1 MKPLPPLNGGGARK
15 AAAVVSSVA
24 AAVILGLTSCAA
36 NADIE
41 YSEGAGNNPWGQW
54 LQKDEEGLSIPTA
67 NGTVTTDD
75 NVVLTDEANAQ
86 YEGKAVQAVLIGS
99 GTTAVVNGW
108 FEFNNSDSD
117 GSELILGR
125 PGPTDSTAPMDLAA
139 LIINGSSK
147 DDYNSNF
154 VFDKGW
160 LDVVN
165 SDALISANGLTF
177 TENGGEISVGPS
189 YWAAH
194 NYKIQKDGSERLLLG
209 NFKDT
214 YSSITS
220 LDNWWASNK
229 GEFSAVPTGDLKD
242 GDFVISLKDFNIALN
257 GGGTKYGGY
266 LQANATPNNADG
278 RMIVLGSSDG
288 SFSLSGKSALLTSEL
303 YLANNAKITVKEG
316 AHAFIG
322 QSGYNFTPPTE
333 YALTIGSENFKLG
346 SPDAPSNGL
355 IEIEGSTEIAG
366 GEFYFQGSQ
375 EKGSLITGIKT
386 TNDGDITGSAKTISL
401 YHANMDAAGSISLSD
416 TNIILKAASNKV
428 VNNGGTNYFQY
439 LFTKDW
445 AALKAHGD
453 IRLENSTISTGST
466 TGLYSSNGSII
477 LDADTILTHTTAW
490 DDTSLSDVNKYNSA
504 VFYAKDNIHLL
515 GQNNDINGLFH
526 AITTDGNIKIFGKQI
541 RIHPDGQVDNMDLL
555 DAKKGNITVV
565 ALGGEDS
572 TAPNLVLE
580 ERSHTVSNSTV
591 IAGYG
596 QTIRFHG
603 DTGVNLKSAP
613 ISFGGKY
620 VANASA
626 NNPEDHF
633 SDEVTITAL
642 KGTISLGKEAD
653 IHTDVYGYN
662 DAGTTGI
669 NAGGYGTINIYGQSV
684 SADKDGKLTEGDP
697 TDVAIQ
703 MDGNLYANTINI
715 GNGVGHSKVSI
726 KGKINVNDNTTEDTG
741 YNINLI
747 AGSDGLE
754 LDGATVAYG
763 DSQGGSTL
771 FESKGGSIALNNAT
785 IHDNGA
791 SITNTKIDTKD
802 ENASDSNQTAGTL
815 LIQLSEANGTQAILA
830 EAERFI
836 KIATTTINDDI
847 ITINA
852 AGGSVQLTGGS
863 TVVADNATEN
873 EANNGLTVIGSSVS
887 LADGSHFGNVDADG
901 NMVGAKVDVQ
911 TSNLALDGT
920 SYITSAGDVSIKS
933 NNGGK
938 LTIAMDQKGGSE
950 APSWIKGKNV
960 TIGDGTGTID
970 LTGGSVSVANGGA
983 LSVNLGSG
991 SSTFTGVSVG
1001 GDNQTVNI
1009 TESQNA
1015 NASLT
1020 IKNDED
1026 KPSVIGGGTVNIAV
1040 GGTVS
1045 VAGQN
1050 KDDANLNSHIQGGNI
1065 DINAGKVD
1073 LGYDGWIQGNT
1084 NLEITA
1090 PELALNNGAHI
1101 GTGEKDSTSTG
1112 GKVTV
1117 NSNKVTVGDNSYITS
1132 SDEVSIDSGD
1142 KNLELTMTGSENA
1155 EEGWIK
1161 GDKVNISGNG
1171 IGITN
1176 GEILSTGEISINTGR
1191 DTEGFITDTNISGNT
1206 INFGGKPDEG
1216 NLGQIVVGGGSN
1228 ITAGSNE
1235 GSSGQINIGTG
1246 VNVIVSNDGSLTANK
1261 GTDGETTSPVIN
1273 VNGGKLTIDQGGE
1286 VTSEGNVDVTGGGS
1300 IDFTGTADPSTGVDA
1315 GKLVADGALNVGGD
1329 NGSGSVNVGA
1339 GQTGVIIAGNDED
1352 GANVNIGNGGAINIG
1367 KDEDGSNQG
1376 SLIIGTGDGALPEAG
1391 ENGGLA
1397 VGDNTTVNVNDGGTL
1412 VAGSITGTNNGST
1425 EGVGNVHLNGGTLV
1439 TDKDTV
1445 LGGLGSVITNNKEVD
1460 STFDMGNSS
1469 FTKDEID
1476 GLRDV
1481 IGDHST
1487 LVIGT
1492 VDGFTEGESISKD
1505 DLENLYGNAVANGAV
1520 IDTTNGGKDN
1530 DNTLTQGGGSQIQV
1544 SGNGDAGDNVGDGNL
1559 HIEKGENNG
1568 HVVITGSNS
1577 NAEQGL
1583 ITGGTNSEGGHDII
1597 LGDGAHLTFGDS
1609 NSAGGVLDG
1618 NILLE
1623 NGNAGADNVFDVVGG
1638 DFNVKG
1644 EVNIG
1649 SADIVIDGN
1658 SNQNGA
1664 SLTVGKDVAGGS
1676 LTMQGT
1682 NASMDVGGGLNITGD
1697 ANLSAT
1703 GNGGHL
1709 ITGGAMSVGGH
1720 LNVGEGMSIGS
1731 EDGSTDTS
1739 LEADSITMTGNGS
1752 IDRGPVVI
1760 GDPEDEESNG
1770 DLIMKDESSLTASS
1784 TDDSKPALDV
1794 NGNASIG
1801 WNDEGETGE
1810 HNPTLNV
1817 NGNGDISGNLNQGG
1831 GQINVADGG
1840 LNVGGDLI
1848 QDDGFIT
1855 IDDLLDINGM
1865 LDQEKDGTIIAEG
1878 GMDVA
1883 GSAAI
1888 GGNVTVGVADGDD
1901 AKANFGNGLTV
1912 EPGGSFTNNSAM
1924 DGLSGGAD
1932 TAVTGDLKVG
1942 EEGASETASA
1952 TLGDATVS
1960 GQTGINNGNV
1970 TTGAFDAEGN
1980 VSLKENGHLSATGD
1994 INIGS
1999 GTDGNLFVDGGST
2012 VSASANDASGNKGDI
2027 TVAGSATVTNGSVSA
2042 EGALDIGNG
2051 LDVGNKDNTGSA
2063 QVASDSLN
2071 VTGDTVIWGN
2081 GSVEITQD
2089 ALLSGGLDV
2098 NGGDFTAGGD
2108 LTVEGNTNINSGT
2121 VTADSSSITGD
2132 LVVGS
2137 ANAEEGEEAIF
2148 NAGSAPEFAGN
2159 VTVEGNGQL
2168 NFSGAT
2174 DFASGN
2180 NFIVKDNGS
2189 VNEGIDLPDGTSITV
2204 NGGFGL
2210 GTNGFVNA
2218 GDKFALGD
2226 ESSLVDQNGSSLTD
2240 PTLSG
2245 FISASQEISFGSH
2258 EITFTGGEDADGNP
2272 ILAGTNAHKIIGNV
2286 TYEDGAKHIF
2296 EKLEGHDD
2304 AGEVQGVV
2312 TIGVGGTL
2320 TTSAGFE
2327 GDSEKANLFVDGT
2340 ITLVDETSAIVIG
2353 DIGNT
2358 SPQPGVA
2365 FGSGAALTI
2374 DGTNF
2379 VGGDSLFATANGSA
2393 DIVVGGLQE
2402 GEKVSISMDNMS
2414 LANGETLI
2422 FGNMD
2427 EDTANQF
2434 EFDSNNILQDYFLN
2448 VTDGT
2453 GYLGMNLKGA
2463 DQFGVSNDVSDVV
2476 SAVLGNKNENSQKQ
2490 DLINQVFT
2498 EGTGWLTSTTDAD
2511 GNPIYM
2517 VTEAGQQRIQ
2527 DVLSL
2532 PIAAGAFN
2540 IAYDAMSEMNQTMA
2554 NRMAEPISAH
2564 SVSVWADVIATY
2576 NSADELFGNSGYSAD
2591 IYAAVMGADVGITE
2605 DWIAGVAFTIGQGD
2619 ADGEGDT
2626 MGIQNDADFYG
2637 FSVYTAKNVGQLRFS
2652 SDMGYLK
2659 LKNDIS
2665 TDVNYGGKGDTDVIT
2680 VGARMDMTVHQGEQF
2695 DVTPHFGVRYANFNI
2710 DTINGTATNDINV
2723 VEVPLG
2729 VTVKGKT
2736 SMNGWKVAP
2745 MVDVSVVPQFGDKKA
2760 KIWNSGVAYE
2770 QDVLDSA
2777 LVKTSVGVSAQKGN
2791 FTFGLNYR
2799 LGAGNDERQNHSF
2812 NANIRYQF

>member
-1 MKPLPPLNGGGARK
+1 MKNNKPDIIFAGNSLT
-15 AAAVVSSVA
+15 VSSTSENTNSNTGLSVLAVKGENGITTNTVNNFKSQGYGLVSTQKFFATATDFHVDPTAGIEFDGVGTHEKALLVFQNQNEQA
-24 AAVILGLTSCAA
+24 ATNGYYSIEAENLRNAQIEEGFYIDTTNLEFTATGNSTFKTYKDFQINLGNKDFKLENSTIDASNGAFYLTSSSTISMKVSGSAVIKTSDF
-36 NADIE
+36 NVYD
-41 YSEGAGNNPWGQW
+41 GATINVA
-54 LQKDEEGLSIPTA
+54 TA
-67 NGTVTTDD
+67 SSAVFGTAEKVENT
-75 NVVLTDEANAQ
+75 VLTLGGNQ
-86 YEGKAVQAVLIGS
+86 FSLGK
-99 GTTAVVNGW
+99 
-108 FEFNNSDSD
+108 E
-117 GSELILGR
+117 
-125 PGPTDSTAPMDLAA
+125 
-139 LIINGSSK
+139 
-147 DDYNSNF
+147 DD
-154 VFDKGW
+154 K
-160 LDVVN
+160 
-165 SDALISANGLTF
+165 ANGLL
-177 TENGGEISVGPS
+177 NV
-189 YWAAH
+189 A
-194 NYKIQKDGSERLLLG
+194 G
-209 NFKDT
+209 N
-214 YSSITS
+214 
-220 LDNWWASNK
+220 
-229 GEFSAVPTGDLKD
+229 
-242 GDFVISLKDFNIALN
+242 
-257 GGGTKYGGY
+257 
-266 LQANATPNNADG
+266 
-278 RMIVLGSSDG
+278 
-288 SFSLSGKSALLTSEL
+288 
-303 YLANNAKITVKEG
+303 LA
-316 AHAFIG
+316 F
-322 QSGYNFTPPTE
+322 
-333 YALTIGSENFKLG
+333 
-346 SPDAPSNGL
+346 
-355 IEIEGSTEIAG
+355 AG
-366 GEFYFQGSQ
+366 GEFYFQGTTNATNKTGITTAENGDILGSANNI
-375 EKGSLITGIKT
+375 SLIDSKLVAAGKIELSNTKLALES
-386 TNDGDITGSAKTISL
+386 TNSTPGGTSGNLFDNKWASLEAKGDIKLVGSSITTGS
-401 YHANMDAAGSISLSD
+401 
-416 TNIILKAASNKV
+416 
-428 VNNGGTNYFQY
+428 
-439 LFTKDW
+439 
-445 AALKAHGD
+445 
-453 IRLENSTISTGST
+453 STGLRSEE
-466 TGLYSSNGSII
+466 GSII
-477 LDADTILTHTTAW
+477 LDESTVLTSQTNTTSFVSSTVLQAKNNVEV
-490 DDTSLSDVNKYNSA
+490 LGKNSSI
-504 VFYAKDNIHLL
+504 VGYFYASADE
-515 GQNNDINGLFH
+515 GDIN
-526 AITTDGNIKIFGKQI
+526 IFGKTIDI
-541 RIHPDGQVDNMDLL
+541 RCDASVDNLFLL
-555 DAKKGNITVV
+555 QAKQGNISLV
-565 ALGGEDS
+565 AFEDEDGNS
-572 TAPNLVLE
+572 SGANLVLNQRGGHGMSFDHAE
-580 ERSHTVSNSTV
+580 
-591 IAGYG
+591 AGIG
-596 QTIRFHG
+596 KSIIFHG
-603 DTGVNLKSAP
+603 DTGVTLQGTSIHFNEE
-613 ISFGGKY
+613 
-620 VANASA
+620 AN
-626 NNPEDHF
+626 
-633 SDEVTITAL
+633 SDSLTHNSDTVTITAK
-642 KGTISLGKEAD
+642 KGTIELTGVTAYTSA
-653 IHTDVYGYN
+653 TDSK
-662 DAGTTGI
+662 
-669 NAGGYGTINIYGQSV
+669 GYGTINIFGQSV
-684 SADKDGKLTEGDP
+684 STDEEHNLIDGEY
-697 TDVAIQ
+697 TDVNVKMA
-703 MDGNLYANTINI
+703 GNLYANTINI
-715 GNGVGHSKVSI
+715 GNGVGHSKVDI
-726 KGKINVNDNTTEDTG
+726 AGTINAIDNTIDTG
-741 YNINLI
+741 YNIKLI
-747 AGSDGLE
+747 AGSDGLSLE
-754 LDGATVAYG
+754 NAKVSYG
-763 DSQGGSTL
+763 DAQGGTTYL
-771 FESKGGSIALNNAT
+771 ASKGGNITLSGAT
-785 IHDNGA
+785 IHDNG
-791 SITNTKIDTKD
+791 SEGVGSYNDETKD
-802 ENASDSNQTAGTL
+802 ASQTAGTL
-815 LIQLSEANGTQAILA
+815 LIQLEEANGTQAILA
-830 EAERFI
+830 EAERI
-836 KIATTTINDDI
+836 ISIAKTTINDDI

-852 AGGSVQLTGGS
+852 AGGSIQLTGS
-863 TVVADNATEN
+863 SSVVADNATEN
-873 EANNGLTVIGSSVS
+873 ETNNGLTVIGNSVS
-887 LADGSHFGNVDADG
+887 LADGSHFGSVDTDN

-938 LTIAMDQKGGSE
+938 LTIAMDQTDAKDE
-950 APSWIKGKNV
+950 ASWIKGNNV
-960 TIGDGTGTID
+960 TIGDGTGAVD
-970 LTGGSVSVANGGA
+970 LTGGSVSVSDNGT

-991 SSTFTGVSVG
+991 NSSFTGVSVG
-1001 GDNQTVNI
+1001 GDNQKVNI

-1015 NASLT
+1015 NANLT
-1020 IKNDED
+1020 INNGTD
-1026 KPSVIGGGTVNIAV
+1026 KPSVIDGETVDITV

-1045 VAGQN
+1045 VAGIQN
-1050 KDDANLNSHIQGGNI
+1050 KEDADLNSHIQGGNI
-1065 DINAGKVD
+1065 TINAGKVD
-1073 LGYDGWIQGNT
+1073 LGNDGWIQGET
-1084 NLEITA
+1084 NLKITA

-1132 SDEVSIDSGD
+1132 SGEVSIDSGD

-1161 GDKVNISGNG
+1161 GNKVNISGNG
-1171 IGITN
+1171 IGITD

-1206 INFGGKPDEG
+1206 INFGDKPDEG

-1246 VNVIVSNDGSLTANK
+1246 VNVIVSDDGSLTANK

-1329 NGSGSVNVGA
+1329 KGNGTVNVGA
-1339 GQTGVIIAGNDED
+1339 GQTGVIIAGNGED
-1352 GANVNIGNGGAINIG
+1352 SANVNIDKGGLINIG

-1376 SLIIGTGDGALPEAG
+1376 SLIIGTGDEALPEAG

-1397 VGDNTTVNVNDGGTL
+1397 VGDNTTVTVGAGGTL
-1412 VAGSITGTNNGST
+1412 VAGSITSSGSD
-1425 EGVGNVHLNGGTLV
+1425 GDGKVHMNGGTLV
-1439 TDKDTV
+1439 TDKDTA
-1445 LGGLGSVITNNKEVD
+1445 LGGLGTGLISNDSKD
-1460 STFDMGNSS
+1460 STLDMSDSS
-1469 FTKDEID
+1469 LTAEELETI
-1476 GLRDV
+1476 RDKF
-1481 IGDHST
+1481 GEEST
-1487 LVIGT
+1487 LVVGT
-1492 VDGFTEGESISKD
+1492 VEGLEGTTITKA
-1505 DLENLYGNAVANGAV
+1505 DLEDKYSNAVISGAV
-1520 IDTTNGGKDN
+1520 IDVTNEGTDKN
-1530 DNTLTQGGGSQIQV
+1530 NTLTQGGGGQIQV
-1544 SGNGDAGDNVGDGNL
+1544 AGGDDGDGNL
-1559 HIEKGENNG
+1559 NVAENG
-1568 HVVITGSNS
+1568 HVTITGSNRD
-1577 NAEQGL
+1577 L

-1597 LGDGAHLTFGDS
+1597 LGDGAHLTFGDA

-1623 NGNAGADNVFDVVGG
+1623 NGNSGDNNVFDVVGG
-1638 DFNVKG
+1638 DFNVDGK
-1644 EVNIG
+1644 VDIG
-1649 SADIVIDGN
+1649 NADIVIDGN

-1664 SLTVGKDVAGGS
+1664 SLTVGEDVTGGS

-1682 NASMDVGGGLNITGD
+1682 NASMDVGGKLNIAGD

-1731 EDGSTDTS
+1731 EDGSIDTS

-1817 NGNGDISGNLNQGG
+1817 NGNGDISGNLSQGG

-1848 QDDGFIT
+1848 QKDGFIT
-1855 IDDLLDINGM
+1855 IDDLLDINGV
-1865 LDQEKDGTIIAEG
+1865 LTQEKDGTIVADG
-1878 GMDVA
+1878 GLAVDKDA
-1883 GSAAI
+1883 TI
-1888 GGNVTVGVADGDD
+1888 GGSVTVGIADGDD
-1901 AKANFGNGLTV
+1901 AKASFGNGLTV
-1912 EPGGSFTNNSAM
+1912 QPGGSFTNNSAM
-1924 DGLSGGAD
+1924 DGLNEDGSNAD
-1932 TAVTGDLKVG
+1932 TTVTGDLKVG

-1960 GQTGINNGNV
+1960 GNAFINNGTVNS
-1970 TTGAFDAEGN
+1970 GALDIEGK
-1980 VSLKENGHLSATGD
+1980 VEMTQNGHLNSTG
-1994 INIGS
+1994 NISIGD
-1999 GTDGNLFVDGGST
+1999 GTEDDLFVDGGST
-2012 VSASANDASGNKGDI
+2012 VSASANDASGDKGDI
-2027 TVAGSATVTNGSVSA
+2027 TVAGSATVNNGSVSA
-2042 EGALDIGNG
+2042 EGALNIGNG
-2051 LDVGNKDNTGSA
+2051 LT
-2063 QVASDSLN
+2063 
-2071 VTGDTVIWGN
+2071 
-2081 GSVEITQD
+2081 
-2089 ALLSGGLDV
+2089 V
-2098 NGGDFTAGGD
+2098 NGGNLTAGEK
-2108 LTVEGNTNINSGT
+2108 LTVTGGASIDSGT
-2121 VTADSSSITGD
+2121 VTAGSSSITGD

-2137 ANAEEGEEAIF
+2137 ADAEEGEEAIF

-2210 GTNGFVNA
+2210 GTNGFINA
-2218 GDKFALGD
+2218 GDKFALDD
-2226 ESSLVDQNGSSLTD
+2226 ESSLVDQNGSPLADS
-2240 PTLSG
+2240 TLSG
-2245 FISASQEISFGSH
+2245 FISASNEIDFGSH
-2258 EITFTGGEDADGNP
+2258 EITFTGGEDAEGNP
-2272 ILAGTNAHKIIGNV
+2272 ILAGTNAHKITGNV

-2296 EKLEGHDD
+2296 EKLEDHDD
-2304 AGEVQGVV
+2304 AGEVEGVV

-2320 TTSAGFE
+2320 TTNAGFE

-2340 ITLVDETSAIVIG
+2340 ITLVDDTSAIVIG

-2358 SPQPGVA
+2358 SVPRPGVA

-2379 VGGDSLFATANGSA
+2379 VGGDSLFATADGNA
-2393 DIVVGGLQE
+2393 NIVVDGLQE

-2422 FGNMD
+2422 FGKMD
-2427 EDTANQF
+2427 ESVAKQF

-2448 VTDGT
+2448 VTAGT
-2453 GYLGMNLKGA
+2453 GYLGMNLKGS

-2476 SAVLGNKNENSQKQ
+2476 SAVLGNKNENGQKQ

-2511 GNPIYM
+2511 GNPVYM

-2554 NRMAEPISAH
+2554 NRMAEPITAH

-2626 MGIQNDADFYG
+2626 MGIQNDAAFYG

-2652 SDMGYLK
+2652 ADMGYLK

-2695 DVTPHFGVRYANFNI
+2695 DVTPHFGIRYANFNI

>member
-1 MKPLPPLNGGGARK
+1 
-15 AAAVVSSVA
+15 
-24 AAVILGLTSCAA
+24 
-36 NADIE
+36 
-41 YSEGAGNNPWGQW
+41 
-54 LQKDEEGLSIPTA
+54 
-67 NGTVTTDD
+67 
-75 NVVLTDEANAQ
+75 
-86 YEGKAVQAVLIGS
+86 
-99 GTTAVVNGW
+99 
-108 FEFNNSDSD
+108 
-117 GSELILGR
+117 
-125 PGPTDSTAPMDLAA
+125 MDLAA

-194 NYKIQKDGSERLLLG
+194 NYKIQKDGTERLLLG

-220 LDNWWASNK
+220 LDDWWASNK

-242 GDFVISLKDFNIALN
+242 GDFVINLKDFNIALN
-257 GGGTKYGGY
+257 GGGTQYGGY

-322 QSGYNFTPPTE
+322 QSGYRYTAPSE
-333 YALTIGSENFKLG
+333 YALSIGSENFKLG
-346 SPDAPSNGL
+346 SADAPSNGL
-355 IEIEGSTEIAG
+355 IEINGSTEIAG
-366 GEFYFQGSQ
+366 GEFYFQGTTNATN
-375 EKGSLITGIKT
+375 KTGIKT
-386 TNDGDITGSAKTISL
+386 FDGDILGSANNISL
-401 YHANMDAAGSISLSD
+401 IDSKFVADGKIELSNTKLALES
-416 TNIILKAASNKV
+416 TNSTP
-428 VNNGGTNYFQY
+428 GGTSGN
-439 LFTKDW
+439 LFDEKW
-445 AALKAHGD
+445 ASLEATGD
-453 IRLENSTISTGST
+453 IRLLGSSITTGSSTGLWSKE
-466 TGLYSSNGSII
+466 GSIV
-477 LDADTILTHTTAW
+477 LDGSTVLTSQTNTTSFVSSTVLHAKNNVEVLGK
-490 DDTSLSDVNKYNSA
+490 DSSIVGY
-504 VFYAKDNIHLL
+504 FYASADE
-515 GQNNDINGLFH
+515 GDIN
-526 AITTDGNIKIFGKQI
+526 IFGKTI
-541 RIHPDGQVDNMDLL
+541 DVRCDASVDNLYLL
-555 DAKKGNITVV
+555 QAQQGNISLV
-565 ALGGEDS
+565 AFEDEDGNS
-572 TAPNLVLE
+572 SGANLVLNQRGGHGMSVDHAE
-580 ERSHTVSNSTV
+580 
-591 IAGYG
+591 AGIG
-596 QTIRFHG
+596 KNILFHG
-603 DTGVNLKSAP
+603 DTGVTLQGTSIHFYEKVNPDSATH
-613 ISFGGKY
+613 S
-620 VANASA
+620 
-626 NNPEDHF
+626 
-633 SDEVTITAL
+633 SDTVTITAK
-642 KGTISLGKEAD
+642 KGTIEL
-653 IHTDVYGYN
+653 
-662 DAGTTGI
+662 TGVTAYTSATE
-669 NAGGYGTINIYGQSV
+669 NRGYGTINIFGQSV
-684 SADKDGKLTEGDP
+684 STDEEHNLIDGEY
-697 TDVAIQ
+697 TDVNVKMA
-703 MDGNLYANTINI
+703 GNLYANTINI
-715 GNGVGHSKVSI
+715 GNGVGHSKVDI
-726 KGKINVNDNTTEDTG
+726 AGTINAIDNTIDTG
-741 YNINLI
+741 YNIKLI
-747 AGSDGLE
+747 AGSDGLSLE
-754 LDGATVAYG
+754 NAKVSYG
-763 DSQGGSTL
+763 DAQGGTTTL
-771 FESKGGSIALNNAT
+771 ASKGGNITLSGAT
-785 IHDNGA
+785 IHDNG
-791 SITNTKIDTKD
+791 SEGVGSYDDETKD
-802 ENASDSNQTAGTL
+802 TDQTAGNL
-815 LIQLSEANGTQAILA
+815 LIQLEEANGTQAILA
-830 EAERFI
+830 EAERI
-836 KIATTTINDDI
+836 ISIASTTINDDI

-852 AGGSVQLTGGS
+852 AGGSVQLTDS
-863 TVVADNATEN
+863 SSVVADNATEN

-887 LADGSHFGNVDADG
+887 LADGSHFGNVDANG

-920 SYITSAGDVSIKS
+920 SYITSTGDVSIKS
-933 NNGGK
+933 NSDSK
-938 LTIAMDQKGGSE
+938 LIIAMDQTSAE
-950 APSWIKGKNV
+950 EEPSWIKGE
-960 TIGDGTGTID
+960 T
-970 LTGGSVSVANGGA
+970 
-983 LSVNLGSG
+983 
-991 SSTFTGVSVG
+991 
-1001 GDNQTVNI
+1001 
-1009 TESQNA
+1009 
-1015 NASLT
+1015 
-1020 IKNDED
+1020 
-1026 KPSVIGGGTVNIAV
+1026 
-1040 GGTVS
+1040 
-1045 VAGQN
+1045 
-1050 KDDANLNSHIQGGNI
+1050 
-1065 DINAGKVD
+1065 
-1073 LGYDGWIQGNT
+1073 
-1084 NLEITA
+1084 
-1090 PELALNNGAHI
+1090 
-1101 GTGEKDSTSTG
+1101 
-1112 GKVTV
+1112 
-1117 NSNKVTVGDNSYITS
+1117 
-1132 SDEVSIDSGD
+1132 
-1142 KNLELTMTGSENA
+1142 
-1155 EEGWIK
+1155 
-1161 GDKVNISGNG
+1161 VNISGNG
-1171 IGITN
+1171 IGITG
-1176 GEILSTGEISINTGR
+1176 GEILSAGEDGDDITISSTGGINLENTVINAGDKGDVIITTGR
-1191 DTEGFITDTNISGNT
+1191 GTEGSISGTNITGNT
-1206 INFGGKPDEG
+1206 INFSGQPGDG
-1216 NLGQIVVGGGSN
+1216 DLGQIVVGGGSN
-1228 ITAGSNE
+1228 ITASSNE

-1246 VNVIVSNDGSLTANK
+1246 VNVIVSNNGSLTANK

-1300 IDFTGTADPSTGVDA
+1300 IDFTGTADPSTDVDA
-1315 GKLVADGALNVGGD
+1315 GKLVAGGALNVGGD
-1329 NGSGSVNVGA
+1329 KGNGTVNVGA
-1339 GQTGVIIAGNDED
+1339 GQTGVIIAGNGED

-1376 SLIIGTGDGALPEAG
+1376 SLIIGTGDEALPEAG

-1397 VGDNTTVNVNDGGTL
+1397 VGDNTTVTVGAGGTL
-1412 VAGSITGTNNGST
+1412 VAGSITSSGSD
-1425 EGVGNVHLNGGTLV
+1425 GDGKVHMNGGTLV
-1439 TDKDTV
+1439 TDKDTA
-1445 LGGLGSVITNNKEVD
+1445 LGGLGTGLISNDSKD
-1460 STFDMGNSS
+1460 STLDMSDSS
-1469 FTKDEID
+1469 LTAEELEII
-1476 GLRDV
+1476 RDKF
-1481 IGDHST
+1481 GEEST
-1487 LVIGT
+1487 LVVGT
-1492 VDGFTEGESISKD
+1492 VEGLEGTTITKE
-1505 DLENLYGNAVANGAV
+1505 DLEDKYSNAVISGAV
-1520 IDTTNGGKDN
+1520 IDVTNEGTDKN
-1530 DNTLTQGGGSQIQV
+1530 NTLTQGGGGQIQV
-1544 SGNGDAGDNVGDGNL
+1544 AGGDDGDGNL
-1559 HIEKGENNG
+1559 NVAENG
-1568 HVVITGSNS
+1568 HVTITGSNS
-1577 NAEQGL
+1577 NAEQDL
-1583 ITGGTNSEGGHDII
+1583 ITGGTNTAGGHDII

-1623 NGNAGADNVFDVVGG
+1623 NGNSGDNNVFDVVGG
-1638 DFNVKG
+1638 DFNVDGK
-1644 EVNIG
+1644 VDIG
-1649 SADIVIDGN
+1649 NADIVIDGN

-1664 SLTVGKDVAGGS
+1664 SLTVGEDVTGDS

-1682 NASMDVGGGLNITGD
+1682 NASMDVGGELNIAGD

-1760 GDPEDEESNG
+1760 GDPEDEESSG
-1770 DLIMKDESSLTASS
+1770 DLIMKDESSLTASA
-1784 TDDSKPALDV
+1784 TEGNDTALDV

-1801 WNDEGETGE
+1801 VKDEGETGE

-1817 NGNGDISGNLNQGG
+1817 NGNGDISGDLNQGG

-1840 LNVGGDLI
+1840 LTVGGDLI

-1855 IDDLLDINGM
+1855 IDDLLDINGV
-1865 LDQEKDGTIIAEG
+1865 LDQEKDGTIVAEG

-1912 EPGGSFTNNSAM
+1912 ESGGSFTNNSAM
-1924 DGLSGGAD
+1924 DGLNEDGSNAD
-1932 TAVTGDLKVG
+1932 TTVTGDLKVG

-1960 GQTGINNGNV
+1960 GKTEINNGNV
-1970 TTGAFDAEGN
+1970 TTGAFDAEGD
-1980 VSLKENGHLSATGD
+1980 VSLDENGHLSATGD
-1994 INIGS
+1994 IDIGS
-1999 GTDGNLFVDGGST
+1999 DTNGNLVVDGGST
-2012 VSASANDASGNKGDI
+2012 VSASANEASGDKGDI
-2027 TVAGSATVTNGSVSA
+2027 TVAGSATVNNGSVSA
-2042 EGALDIGNG
+2042 EGALNIGNG
-2051 LDVGNKDNTGSA
+2051 LT
-2063 QVASDSLN
+2063 
-2071 VTGDTVIWGN
+2071 
-2081 GSVEITQD
+2081 
-2089 ALLSGGLDV
+2089 V
-2098 NGGDFTAGGD
+2098 NGGNLTAGEK
-2108 LTVEGNTNINSGT
+2108 LTVTGGASIDSGT
-2121 VTADSSSITGD
+2121 VTANSSSITGD

-2137 ANAEEGEEAIF
+2137 ADAEEGEEAIF

-2226 ESSLVDQNGSSLTD
+2226 ESSLVDQEGNPLTD
-2240 PTLSG
+2240 STLSG
-2245 FISASQEISFGSH
+2245 FISASQGIDFGSH
-2258 EITFTGGEDADGNP
+2258 EITFTGGEDAEGNP
-2272 ILAGTNAHKIIGNV
+2272 ILAGTNAHKITGNV

-2296 EKLEGHDD
+2296 EKLEDHDD
-2304 AGEVQGVV
+2304 AGEVEGVV

-2320 TTSAGFE
+2320 TTNAGFE

-2358 SPQPGVA
+2358 SVPRPGVA

-2511 GNPIYM
+2511 GNPVYM

-2554 NRMAEPISAH
+2554 NRMAEPITAH

-2652 SDMGYLK
+2652 GDMGYLK

-2695 DVTPHFGVRYANFNI
+2695 DVTPHFGIRYANFNI

>member
-1 MKPLPPLNGGGARK
+1 MPQDTAEKFNEQ
-15 AAAVVSSVA
+15 
-24 AAVILGLTSCAA
+24 T
-36 NADIE
+36 
-41 YSEGAGNNPWGQW
+41 NPWGYWFTSGTQGV
-54 LQKDEEGLSIPTA
+54 KDTA
-67 NGTVTTDD
+67 ANTEVITDKNVEFWDLNGAKVDGQTVQSMRIAD
-75 NVVLTDEANAQ
+75 
-86 YEGKAVQAVLIGS
+86 
-99 GTTAVVNGW
+99 GTTAVINGW
-108 FEFNNSDSD
+108 AEFAKHTDDD
-117 GSELILGR
+117 GAELFLGR
-125 PGPTDSTAPMDLAA
+125 PGTDSSTGSTSMAA
-139 LIINGSSK
+139 LVIKGEAKTN
-147 DDYNSNF
+147 DDPNL
-154 VFDKGW
+154 VFNTGYI
-160 LDVVN
+160 DVVN
-165 SDALISANGLTF
+165 ADALIASKGVTFNLKSAIAVGVS
-177 TENGGEISVGPS
+177 EAWGGYS
-189 YWAAH
+189 
-194 NYKIQKDGSERLLLG
+194 NRIQKNGTERLLLG
-209 NFKDT
+209 NFT
-214 YSSITS
+214 NEYSGITS
-220 LDNWWASNK
+220 AGLDSWWNTNK
-229 GEFSAVPTGDLKD
+229 EKFGNLAAIDSLQD
-242 GDFVISLKDFNIALN
+242 GDFVIHLKDFPIKMNDQS
-257 GGGTKYGGY
+257 Y
-266 LQANATPNNADG
+266 LSANKTAYQHDG
-278 RMIVLGSSDG
+278 RIFVIGGDNG
-288 SFSLSGKSALLTSEL
+288 SFSLSDTASLRASEL
-303 YLANNAKITVKEG
+303 YLANAAAIDVTNGSTAYIGTITKG
-316 AHAFIG
+316 T
-322 QSGYNFTPPTE
+322 SG
-333 YALTIGSENFKLG
+333 YALTIGGTGFKLG
-346 SPDAPSNGL
+346 SQEVGANGL
-355 IEIEGSTEIAG
+355 INVEGSTQISG
-366 GEFYFQGSQ
+366 GEFYFLGETTTTDQ
-375 EKGSLITGIKT
+375 EGNPSTSYNSNTAGIKT
-386 TNDGDITGSAKTISL
+386 TSGDISVSNA
-401 YHANMDAAGSISLSD
+401 SISLDLANLDSAGQITLD
-416 TNIILKAASNKV
+416 KTDLTLNGIDQRV
-428 VNNGGTNYFQY
+428 VRRNGNQSADVIFRG
-439 LFTKDW
+439 DW
-445 AALKAHGD
+445 TALKAQQD
-453 IRLENSTISTGST
+453 ISLTSSNVTTDSATGF
-466 TGLYSSNGSII
+466 YSVNGSI
-477 LDADTILTHTTAW
+477 LFDANTVLNHTTQW
-490 DDTSLSDVNKYNSA
+490 GGENPYNSLI
-504 VFYAKDNIHLL
+504 FYAKNDISLL
-515 GQNNDINGLFH
+515 GQDSVINGMFH
-526 AITTDGNIKIFGKQI
+526 AITTDGNIKILGKKV
-541 RIHPDGQVDNMDLL
+541 RIHPDGGMDDLHLL
-555 DAKKGNITVV
+555 HAKQGDITIAAFV
-565 ALGGEDS
+565 GEDEE
-572 TAPNLVLE
+572 ANLVLE
-580 ERSHTVSNSTV
+580 QRKHQSSNSTV

-596 QTIRFHG
+596 KTIRFYG
-603 DTGVNLKSAP
+603 DTGVNLLTAP
-613 ISFGGKY
+613 ISFT
-620 VANASA
+620 ASTDGTLSGHLDDA
-626 NNPEDHF
+626 
-633 SDEVTITAL
+633 VTITA
-642 KGTISLGKEAD
+642 KTGTINLASGATVATSDQAGK
-653 IHTDVYGYN
+653 
-662 DAGTTGI
+662 
-669 NAGGYGTINIYGQSV
+669 GYGTINIYGQSV
-684 SADKDGKLTEGDP
+684 TADNEGNLTEGDL
-697 TDVAIQ
+697 TDVGVTMA
-703 MDGNLYANTINI
+703 GELYGTTVNI
-715 GNGVGHSKVSI
+715 GNGIGQSIVSVS
-726 KGKINVNDNTTEDTG
+726 GTINAIDNTVDTG
-741 YNINLI
+741 YNIKLI
-747 AGSDGLE
+747 AGSDGLSLE
-754 LDGATVAYG
+754 NAKVSYG
-763 DSQGGSTL
+763 DTQGGTTTL
-771 FESKGGSIALNNAT
+771 ASKGGNITLSGAT
-785 IHDNGA
+785 IHDNG
-791 SITNTKIDTKD
+791 SEGGGSYDDETKD
-802 ENASDSNQTAGTL
+802 TDQTAGNL
-815 LIQLSEANGTQAILA
+815 LIQLEEANGTQAILA
-830 EAERFI
+830 EAERI
-836 KIATTTINDDI
+836 ISIATTTINDDI

-852 AGGSVQLTGGS
+852 AGGSVQLAGS
-863 TVVADNATEN
+863 SSVVADNATEN

-938 LTIAMDQKGGSE
+938 LTIAMDQTKAQE
-950 APSWIKGKNV
+950 QPSWIKGHNV
-960 TIGDGTGTID
+960 TIGDGTGAVD
-970 LTGGSVSVANGGA
+970 LTGGSVSVADDGI

-991 SSTFTGVSVG
+991 DSTFTGVSVG
-1001 GDNQTVNI
+1001 GDYQKVNI

-1015 NASLT
+1015 NANLT

-1026 KPSVIGGGTVNIAV
+1026 EPSVIGGGTVNIAV

-1045 VAGQN
+1045 VAGVQN

-1065 DINAGKVD
+1065 TINAGKVD
-1073 LGYDGWIQGNT
+1073 LGNDGWIQGET
-1084 NLEITA
+1084 NLAITA
-1090 PELALNNGAHI
+1090 PELTLNNGAHI
-1101 GTGEKDSTSTG
+1101 GTGEKDSTSKG
-1112 GKVTV
+1112 
-1117 NSNKVTVGDNSYITS
+1117 SNVAITSEKVTVGDDSYITS
-1132 SDEVSIDSGD
+1132 SGEVSIDSGD

-1171 IGITN
+1171 IGITD

-1206 INFGGKPDEG
+1206 INFGGKPGEG

-1246 VNVIVSNDGSLTANK
+1246 VNVIVSNNGSLTANK

-1300 IDFTGTADPSTGVDA
+1300 IDFTGTADPSTDVDA
-1315 GKLVADGALNVGGD
+1315 GKLVAGGALNVGGD
-1329 NGSGSVNVGA
+1329 KGNGTVNVGA
-1339 GQTGVIIAGNDED
+1339 GQTGIIIAGNGED
-1352 GANVNIGNGGAINIG
+1352 SANVNIGNGGLINIG

-1376 SLIIGTGDGALPEAG
+1376 SLIIGTGDEALPEAG

-1397 VGDNTTVNVNDGGTL
+1397 VGDNTTVTVGTGGTL
-1412 VAGSITGTNNGST
+1412 VAGSITSSGSD
-1425 EGVGNVHLNGGTLV
+1425 GDGKVHMNGGTLV
-1439 TDKDTV
+1439 TDKDTA
-1445 LGGLGSVITNNKEVD
+1445 LGGLGTGLISNDSKD
-1460 STFDMGNSS
+1460 STLDMSDSS
-1469 FTKDEID
+1469 LTAEELETI
-1476 GLRDV
+1476 RDKF
-1481 IGDHST
+1481 GEEST
-1487 LVIGT
+1487 LVVGT
-1492 VDGFTEGESISKD
+1492 VEGLEGTTITKE
-1505 DLENLYGNAVANGAV
+1505 DLEDKYSNAVISGAV
-1520 IDTTNGGKDN
+1520 IDVTNEGTDKN
-1530 DNTLTQGGGSQIQV
+1530 NTLTQGGGGQIQV
-1544 SGNGDAGDNVGDGNL
+1544 AGGDDGDGNL
-1559 HIEKGENNG
+1559 NVVENG
-1568 HVVITGSNS
+1568 HVTITGSNS
-1577 NAEQGL
+1577 NAEQDL

-1597 LGDGAHLTFGDS
+1597 LDDGAHLTFGDA

-1664 SLTVGKDVAGGS
+1664 SLTVGEDVTGGS

-1682 NASMDVGGGLNITGD
+1682 NASMDVGGNLNIAGD

-1739 LEADSITMTGNGS
+1739 LKADSITMTGNGS

-1760 GDPEDEESNG
+1760 GDPEDEESSG
-1770 DLIMKDESSLTASS
+1770 DLIMKDESSLTASA
-1784 TDDSKPALDV
+1784 TEGNDTALDV

-1840 LNVGGDLI
+1840 LTVGGDLI
-1848 QDDGFIT
+1848 QEDGFIT

-1865 LDQEKDGTIIAEG
+1865 LDQEKDGTIVADG
-1878 GMDVA
+1878 GLAVDKDA
-1883 GSAAI
+1883 TI
-1888 GGNVTVGVADGDD
+1888 GGSVTVGVAGDN
-1901 AKANFGNGLTV
+1901 ANASFGSGLTV
-1912 EPGGSFTNNSAM
+1912 QPGGSFTNNSAM
-1924 DGLSGGAD
+1924 DGLNEDGSNAD
-1932 TAVTGDLKVG
+1932 TTVTGDLIVG
-1942 EEGASETASA
+1942 EVGADETASA

-1960 GQTGINNGNV
+1960 GKTEINNGNV

-1980 VSLKENGHLSATGD
+1980 VSLGENGHLSATGD
-1994 INIGS
+1994 IDIGS
-1999 GTDGNLFVDGGST
+1999 GTNGDLVVEGGST
-2012 VSASANDASGNKGDI
+2012 VSASGNEASGDKGDI
-2027 TVAGSATVTNGSVSA
+2027 TVAGSATVTDGSVSA

-2051 LDVGNKDNTGSA
+2051 LVVGNEDNTGSA
-2063 QVASDSLN
+2063 QVASDSLG
-2071 VTGDTVIWGN
+2071 VTGNTVIWGN

-2089 ALLSGGLDV
+2089 ALLSGGLTV
-2098 NGGDFTAGGD
+2098 NGGDFTAGGR
-2108 LTVEGNTNINSGT
+2108 LEVEENATIDSGT
-2121 VTADSSSITGD
+2121 VTAADSSSITGD

-2137 ANAEEGEEAIF
+2137 ADAEEGEEAIF

-2174 DFASGN
+2174 DFDAGK

-2210 GTNGFVNA
+2210 GTNGFINA

-2226 ESSLVDQNGSSLTD
+2226 ESSLVDQNGSPLADS
-2240 PTLSG
+2240 TLSG
-2245 FISASQEISFGSH
+2245 FISASNEIDFGSH
-2258 EITFTGGEDADGNP
+2258 KITFTGGDAEGNP
-2272 ILAGTNAHKIIGNV
+2272 ILAGTNAHKINGNV

-2296 EKLEGHDD
+2296 EKLEDHDD

-2312 TIGVGGTL
+2312 TIGKGGTL
-2320 TTSAGFE
+2320 TTNAGFE

-2353 DIGNT
+2353 DIGST
-2358 SPQPGVA
+2358 SVPQPGVA

-2379 VGGDSLFATANGSA
+2379 VGGDSLFATDNGSA

-2427 EDTANQF
+2427 KETADQF

-2511 GNPIYM
+2511 GNPVYM

-2554 NRMAEPISAH
+2554 NRMAEPITAH

-2652 SDMGYLK
+2652 GDMGYLK

-2695 DVTPHFGVRYANFNI
+2695 DVTPHFGIRYANFNI

>member
-1 MKPLPPLNGGGARK
+1 MSTSATSASGDVLEQTGL
-15 AAAVVSSVA
+15 
-24 AAVILGLTSCAA
+24 AVIAVNGEGSKLTGNVWLDASGYALVSA
-36 NADIE
+36 PTIE
-41 YSEGAGNNPWGQW
+41 LSGPIGTFAPTTAPNDAKHLTNPNVDKTLLVFQYQNPG
-54 LQKDEEGLSIPTA
+54 
-67 NGTVTTDD
+67 NGTFDISSIADD
-75 NVVLTDEANAQ
+75 E
-86 YEGKAVQAVLIGS
+86 
-99 GTTAVVNGW
+99 
-108 FEFNNSDSD
+108 
-117 GSELILGR
+117 R
-125 PGPTDSTAPMDLAA
+125 
-139 LIINGSSK
+139 
-147 DDYNSNF
+147 
-154 VFDKGW
+154 
-160 LDVVN
+160 
-165 SDALISANGLTF
+165 F
-177 TENGGEISVGPS
+177 TENGGI
-189 YWAAH
+189 Y
-194 NYKIQKDGSERLLLG
+194 I
-209 NFKDT
+209 DT
-214 YSSITS
+214 KNSSLTFNSATLKSHADIIVD
-220 LDNWWASNK
+220 LSNK
-229 GEFSAVPTGDLKD
+229 DLTLTGSTQVRSGYDSN
-242 GDFVISLKDFNIALN
+242 GTVIDDIQRVLFEQKE
-257 GGGTKYGGY
+257 GGTGTVQMSDTSGIVTEKLDLAGGAKVVVNTDSTSY
-266 LQANATPNNADG
+266 IGTIGKGTEGVTLTLG
-278 RMIVLGSSDG
+278 GEGFSLGSAS
-288 SFSLSGKSALLTSEL
+288 
-303 YLANNAKITVKEG
+303 EG
-316 AHAFIG
+316 ANGIIEA
-322 QSGYNFTPPTE
+322 T
-333 YALTIGSENFKLG
+333 GSVN
-346 SPDAPSNGL
+346 
-355 IEIEGSTEIAG
+355 IAG
-366 GEFYFQGSQ
+366 GDFYFQGESSKLAGLTATQNIDMADSAEIGTLSLANANFLGSTGVSLSVDTLQMSNSALMKAENGLVSIAANKIDLQHDESIINGVNGVEINSLDEEKLNIYIRSQ
-375 EKGSLITGIKT
+375 EPGNPNSNIGGNVTSLNGYGNISGQYVNVVGSNGVLIQGGALIASGINSNNDNYSIFINGGSGDTQLKYLWTDAGAVDSGKVGIFANAGHQVNIFQSQIRDDITEDTEDGTLVIAINDLNKESGRTGANSDIYVQNSTISDDNIIIGSGHETIYSKSGHFGPDTSFLVDASEFTTVGGYIGLKEKGSLGKITI
-386 TNDGDITGSAKTISL
+386 N
-401 YHANMDAAGSISLSD
+401 
-416 TNIILKAASNKV
+416 
-428 VNNGGTNYFQY
+428 
-439 LFTKDW
+439 TK
-445 AALKAHGD
+445 K
-453 IRLENSTISTGST
+453 
-466 TGLYSSNGSII
+466 
-477 LDADTILTHTTAW
+477 
-490 DDTSLSDVNKYNSA
+490 TSLSGTEVISTDPAGVQFNSSES
-504 VFYAKDNIHLL
+504 VTL
-515 GQNNDINGLFH
+515 
-526 AITTDGNIKIFGKQI
+526 
-541 RIHPDGQVDNMDLL
+541 
-555 DAKKGNITVV
+555 
-565 ALGGEDS
+565 
-572 TAPNLVLE
+572 
-580 ERSHTVSNSTV
+580 
-591 IAGYG
+591 
-596 QTIRFHG
+596 
-603 DTGVNLKSAP
+603 
-613 ISFGGKY
+613 
-620 VANASA
+620 ASGA
-626 NNPEDHF
+626 H
-633 SDEVTITAL
+633 I
-642 KGTISLGKEAD
+642 
-653 IHTDVYGYN
+653 
-662 DAGTTGI
+662 GI
-669 NAGGYGTINIYGQSV
+669 NTDQT
-684 SADKDGKLTEGDP
+684 DEGS
-697 TDVAIQ
+697 T
-703 MDGNLYANTINI
+703 
-715 GNGVGHSKVSI
+715 VSI
-726 KGKINVNDNTTEDTG
+726 KTP
-741 YNINLI
+741 
-747 AGSDGLE
+747 S
-754 LDGATVAYG
+754 
-763 DSQGGSTL
+763 
-771 FESKGGSIALNNAT
+771 
-785 IHDNGA
+785 
-791 SITNTKIDTKD
+791 
-802 ENASDSNQTAGTL
+802 
-815 LIQLSEANGTQAILA
+815 
-830 EAERFI
+830 
-836 KIATTTINDDI
+836 
-847 ITINA
+847 
-852 AGGSVQLTGGS
+852 
-863 TVVADNATEN
+863 
-873 EANNGLTVIGSSVS
+873 
-887 LADGSHFGNVDADG
+887 
-901 NMVGAKVDVQ
+901 
-911 TSNLALDGT
+911 LALDGT
-920 SYITSAGDVSIKS
+920 SYITSVGAVSITS
-933 NNGGK
+933 VDGSDR
-938 LTIAMDQKGGSE
+938 LTIAMDQKNANE
-950 APSWIKGKNV
+950 APSWIKGDSV
-960 TIGDGTGTID
+960 TIGDGTGAVD
-970 LTGGSVSVANGGA
+970 LTGGSVSVADNGT
-983 LSVNLGSG
+983 LSVELGSG
-991 SSTFTGVSVG
+991 DSTFTGVSVG
-1001 GDNQTVNI
+1001 GDNQKVNI

-1015 NASLT
+1015 NANLT
-1020 IKNDED
+1020 INNGTN
-1026 KPSVIGGGTVNIAV
+1026 KPSVIDGETVGITV

-1050 KDDANLNSHIQGGNI
+1050 KDDADLNSHIQGGNI
-1065 DINAGKVD
+1065 TINAGKVD
-1073 LGYDGWIQGNT
+1073 LGDDGWIQGDN
-1084 NLEITA
+1084 NLAITA

-1101 GTGEKDSTSTG
+1101 GTGDKTDSDGSNVTITSNT
-1112 GKVTV
+1112 
-1117 NSNKVTVGDNSYITS
+1117 VTVGDDSYITS
-1132 SDEVSIDSGD
+1132 SGEVSIDSKD
-1142 KNLELTMTGSENA
+1142 DDLKLTMTGSENA

-1171 IGITN
+1171 VGITG
-1176 GEILSTGEISINTGR
+1176 GEILSSGEDGDDITISSTGNINFNDTDINAGDKGDVIINTGR
-1191 DTEGFITDTNISGNT
+1191 DTEGSITGSNISGNT
-1206 INFGGKPDEG
+1206 INFGGKPDSSDLD
-1216 NLGQIVVGGGSN
+1216 LGKIVVTGGSN
-1228 ITAGSNE
+1228 ISAGSNE

-1300 IDFTGTADPSTGVDA
+1300 IDFTGNADPSTGVDA
-1315 GKLVADGALNVGGD
+1315 GKLVAGGALNVGGD
-1329 NGSGSVNVGA
+1329 KGNGTVNVGA

-1367 KDEDGSNQG
+1367 RDEDGSNQG
-1376 SLIIGTGDGALPEAG
+1376 SLIIGTGDGALPEPG

-1412 VAGSITGTNNGST
+1412 VAGSITGTNNGSA

-1445 LGGLGSVITNNKEVD
+1445 LGGLDSGLITNNTGVD

-1476 GLRDV
+1476 DLREV
-1481 IGDHST
+1481 IGDNST

-1597 LGDGAHLTFGDS
+1597 LGDGAHLTFGDA

-1649 SADIVIDGN
+1649 NADIVIDGN

-1664 SLTVGKDVAGGS
+1664 SLTVGEDVAGGS

-1682 NASMDVGGGLNITGD
+1682 NASMDVGGELNIAGD

-1801 WNDEGETGE
+1801 VNDEGETGE

-1840 LNVGGDLI
+1840 LNVGGNLI

-1865 LDQEKDGTIIAEG
+1865 LDQEKDGTIVAEG

-1883 GSAAI
+1883 GSAEI
-1888 GGNVTVGVADGDD
+1888 GGNVTIGVAGGDD
-1901 AKANFGNGLTV
+1901 AKASFGNGLTV
-1912 EPGGSFTNNSAM
+1912 ESGGSFTNNSAM
-1924 DGLSGGAD
+1924 DGLTGGAD
-1932 TAVTGDLKVG
+1932 TAVTGDLIVG
-1942 EEGASETASA
+1942 EKGASETASA

-1960 GQTGINNGNV
+1960 GKTEINNGNV

-1980 VSLKENGHLSATGD
+1980 VSLGENGHLSTTGD
-1994 INIGS
+1994 IDIGS
-1999 GTDGNLFVDGGST
+1999 GTDGNLVVDGGSS
-2012 VSASANDASGNKGDI
+2012 VSASGNEASGDKGDI

-2042 EGALDIGNG
+2042 DGALDIGSG
-2051 LDVGNKDNTGSA
+2051 LVVGNEDNTGSA
-2063 QVASDSLN
+2063 QVASDSLD

-2089 ALLSGGLDV
+2089 ALLSGGLTV
-2098 NGGDFTAGGD
+2098 NGGDFTAGGK
-2108 LTVEGNTNINSGT
+2108 LTVTGEANIGSGT

-2137 ANAEEGEEAIF
+2137 ADAEEGEEAIF

-2174 DFASGN
+2174 DFDAGK

-2218 GDKFALGD
+2218 GDSFTLGD
-2226 ESSLVDQNGSSLTD
+2226 GSSLVDQDGSTLTD

-2245 FISASQEISFGSH
+2245 FISASEEIDFGSH

-2272 ILAGTNAHKIIGNV
+2272 ILAGTNAHKITGTV

-2296 EKLEGHDD
+2296 EKLDGHDD

-2312 TIGVGGTL
+2312 TIGKGGTL
-2320 TTSAGFE
+2320 TTNAGFE

-2340 ITLVDETSAIVIG
+2340 ITLVDDTSAIVIG
-2353 DIGNT
+2353 DIGST
-2358 SPQPGVA
+2358 SVPQPGVA

-2511 GNPIYM
+2511 GNPVYM

-2554 NRMAEPISAH
+2554 NRMAEPITAH

-2652 SDMGYLK
+2652 GDMGYLK
-2659 LKNDIS
+2659 LKNEIS

-2695 DVTPHFGVRYANFNI
+2695 DVTPHFGIRYANFNI